1 MGGAGGRGGLN
12 QEGGKGVLLQ
22 KGGRELGWVGSFL
35 TRLCFLLMTTGYT
48 RTSPR

>member
-22 KGGRELGWVGSFL
+22 KGGREL
-35 TRLCFLLMTTGYT
+35 RLGREFPNQAVLPTDDHRIHAY
-48 RTSPR
+48 